1 MGMAIVLTRK
11 ELNMT
16 TLLPKDAD
24 NNAIPALRL
33 RDGGAHNLTITGAS
47 ARNSTAF
54 DEGTK
59 VISIYSTV
67 AVYLKFGDNTV
78 NATTADHYFPANTY
92 YDIAISGG
100 SGKGAHNA
108 YVSALRVSEDGAVY
122 ISEKE

>member
-1 MGMAIVLTRK
+1 
-11 ELNMT
+11 MT

-33 RDGGAHNLTITGAS
+33 RDGGAHNISITGAA
-47 ARNSTAF
+47 ARNITAF

-59 VISIYSTV
+59 VVSIYSTV

-78 NATTADHYFPANTY
+78 NATTADHYFPAGTY

-108 YVSALRVSEDGAVY
+108 YVSVLRFDEDGAIY

>member
-1 MGMAIVLTRK
+1 
-11 ELNMT
+11 MT

-33 RDGGAHNLTITGAS
+33 RDGGAHTLLVSTVASKNTI
-47 ARNSTAF
+47 AF

-59 VISIYSTV
+59 VISIYAT
-67 AVYLKFGDNTV
+67 APVYIKCGDASV
-78 NATTADHYFPANTY
+78 IATTSDHYFPGGVY

-100 SGKGAHNA
+100 AGKGAQSA
-108 YVSALRVSEDGAVY
+108 YLSVIRTDEDCMLY